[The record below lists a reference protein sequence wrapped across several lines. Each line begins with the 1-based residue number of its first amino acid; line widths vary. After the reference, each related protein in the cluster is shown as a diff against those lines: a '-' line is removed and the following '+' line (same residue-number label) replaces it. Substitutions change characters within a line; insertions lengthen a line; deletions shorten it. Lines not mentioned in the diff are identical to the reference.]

1 MASDPNF
8 FPLANLEFGQPDSVL
23 LYYFAL
29 VPALGILAQW
39 IAWRT
44 RLPGILLL
52 LLFGILLGQYT
63 SPDDLLAYVTGAD
76 RAAGTRILFP
86 IVSLS
91 VAVILFEGGLS
102 LRFGELREA
111 GSAVLQLV
119 TIGALLTM
127 MMTTFAAWWLL
138 DFSWQMSLLI
148 GAIFVVTGPTVI
160 SPLLRQIRPT
170 KRVDATLKW
179 EGIVIDPIGAVMAVL
194 VFEQFLAS
202 SADFTVLHAF
212 WKLLQV
218 LLSGLLTGGIG
229 AWFLLQ
235 CFRRYWVPDYLQGVL
250 ALAVVLGLF
259 SLSNFLAEE
268 SGLITVTVLG
278 VILANQKKAV
288 IKHVIELKEHL
299 RTLLI
304 GCLFILLG
312 SRIEPSEVWGLG
324 WQGLVFVAALILIIR
339 PVSAF
344 ISLSG
349 SQLTTKERLFVGSL
363 APRGIVAA
371 AVASV
376 FALKLEGAALAG
388 DAGDATS
395 RMVALTF
402 LTILSTVAVYGLAA
416 GPMARFLNLAQPN
429 PQGLLI
435 AGADHWVRELAK
447 VLHENQVPFLML
459 DTNYNKISAAR
470 MAGLPAE
477 CMNILSD
484 HTLEEVNF
492 GGIGRMLALTPNDEV
507 NSLAVQEFRHEFGRA
522 GVYQLSFKTRA
533 AAEKRAMATHLQGRI
548 LFGEEWTFS
557 ELRNALDAGATFK
570 ATKLS
575 DTFSYND
582 FFDRHGEASVLFFV
596 LTENEVQIN
605 SADRKLNPKAG
616 DTVIALVPPSSK
628 SGGAAKSPKGKT
640 ASKEGSPAELGET
653 SDPAQT
659 DLPATG
665 QLSAKPPSQ
674 STPG

>member
-1 MASDPNF
+1 MANDPDV
-8 FPLANLEFGQPDSVL
+8 FPLASLEFGQPDSVL

-29 VPALGILAQW
+29 VPALGIVAQW

-86 IVSLS
+86 LVSLS

-119 TIGALLTM
+119 TIGALVTM
-127 MMTTFAAWWLL
+127 LMTTFAAWWLL

-202 SADFTVLHAF
+202 SADFTVMHAF
-212 WKLLQV
+212 LKLLQV

-288 IKHVIELKEHL
+288 I
-299 RTLLI
+299 
-304 GCLFILLG
+304 
-312 SRIEPSEVWGLG
+312 
-324 WQGLVFVAALILIIR
+324 
-339 PVSAF
+339 
-344 ISLSG
+344 
-349 SQLTTKERLFVGSL
+349 
-363 APRGIVAA
+363 
-371 AVASV
+371 
-376 FALKLEGAALAG
+376 
-388 DAGDATS
+388 
-395 RMVALTF
+395 
-402 LTILSTVAVYGLAA
+402 
-416 GPMARFLNLAQPN
+416 
-429 PQGLLI
+429 
-435 AGADHWVRELAK
+435 
-447 VLHENQVPFLML
+447 
-459 DTNYNKISAAR
+459 
-470 MAGLPAE
+470 
-477 CMNILSD
+477 
-484 HTLEEVNF
+484 
-492 GGIGRMLALTPNDEV
+492 
-507 NSLAVQEFRHEFGRA
+507 
-522 GVYQLSFKTRA
+522 
-533 AAEKRAMATHLQGRI
+533 
-548 LFGEEWTFS
+548 
-557 ELRNALDAGATFK
+557 
-570 ATKLS
+570 
-575 DTFSYND
+575 
-582 FFDRHGEASVLFFV
+582 
-596 LTENEVQIN
+596 
-605 SADRKLNPKAG
+605 
-616 DTVIALVPPSSK
+616 
-628 SGGAAKSPKGKT
+628 
-640 ASKEGSPAELGET
+640 
-653 SDPAQT
+653 
-659 DLPATG
+659 
-665 QLSAKPPSQ
+665 
-674 STPG
+674 